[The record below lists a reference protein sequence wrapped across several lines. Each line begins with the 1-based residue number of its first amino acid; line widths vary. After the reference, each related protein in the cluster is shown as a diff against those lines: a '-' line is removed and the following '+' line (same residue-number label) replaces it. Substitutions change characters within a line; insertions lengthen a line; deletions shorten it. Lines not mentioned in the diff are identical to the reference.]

1 MSGKPGLLMF
11 YPYMV
16 VMAGRALERFEPVK
30 TWEADDPEALI
41 DANAHGIVAILTM
54 GQDYAIDDALF
65 ARLPE
70 LKLIVA
76 VGAGYAC
83 VDVGAARARGIMVAN
98 AGDTHSGDC
107 ADHALG
113 LALALNRKVMQYDA
127 HVRDGTWKDKGF
139 PSHPRAFSA
148 EKCGILGLGR
158 IGREIAKRLEPF
170 GVEIAWWGPNPQD
183 VPWKRMD
190 SPLALAQWSTTLLV
204 AAKGDALNLVDAEMI
219 AALGEDGT
227 IVNIARGGVIDE
239 DALIAAL
246 REGRLAGA
254 ALDVFREEPTD
265 PERWQGVPNVILS
278 PHMAGQTR
286 EAMARLKDA
295 AAANLLSVLDF
306 GKVVNEVLK

>member
-1 MSGKPGLLMF
+1 VSGKPGLLMF
-11 YPYMV
+11 YPYMT
-16 VMAGRALERFEPVK
+16 VMAGHALDRFEPVK
-30 TWEADDPEALI
+30 TWEADDPEKLI
-41 DANAHGIVAILTM
+41 DDNAGKIVAILTM

-65 ARLPE
+65 DRLPN
-70 LKLIVA
+70 LKAIVA

-83 VDVGAARARGIMVAN
+83 VDVAQARARGIMVAN

-113 LALALNRKVMQYDA
+113 LALALNRKVMQFDA
-127 HVRDGTWKDKGF
+127 HVRDGAWKEKGF

-170 GVEIAWWGPNPQD
+170 GCEIAWWGPNPQD
-183 VPWKRMD
+183 VPWRRMG
-190 SPLALAQWSTTLLV
+190 SPLALAEWSTMLLV
-204 AAKGDALNLVDAEMI
+204 AVKGDALNLVDAEMI
-219 AALGEDGT
+219 AALGEDGY

-246 REGRLAGA
+246 KEGRLAGA
-254 ALDVFREEPTD
+254 GLDVFREEPTD
-265 PERWQGVPNVILS
+265 PERWKDVPNVVMS
-278 PHMAGQTR
+278 PHMAGQTK

-295 AAANLLSVLDF
+295 AAHNLLTVLD
-306 GKVVNEVLK
+306 GGEVVNEVTR